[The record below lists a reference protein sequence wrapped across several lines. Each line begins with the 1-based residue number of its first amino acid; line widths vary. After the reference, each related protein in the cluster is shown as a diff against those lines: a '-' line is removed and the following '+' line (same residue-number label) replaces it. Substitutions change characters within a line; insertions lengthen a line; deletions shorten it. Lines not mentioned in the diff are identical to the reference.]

1 MEYVVRSVVAL
12 VDLFFKAP
20 ASYIRIK
27 LKKKRRKRKTNSINS
42 QKRVKQKEAIMTI

>member
-27 LKKKRRKRKTNSINS
+27 LKKKNGGKEKPIQSTARRG
-42 QKRVKQKEAIMTI
+42 